1 MNQITEIALDTPK
14 MLARKEGHI
23 GWIVFN
29 NPERRNALS
38 LDMWQA
44 VADIIERYRDDDDV
58 RVAVMTGAGDK
69 AFVSGADISEF
80 AKHRAS
86 AEAEEEYNRISAK
99 AQAALETFEKPLV
112 AMIRGFCIGGGLA
125 VALQADIR
133 IATDDSR
140 FAIPA
145 ARLGLGYGFGGLK
158 KLVHLVG
165 PAQAK
170 EILFTARKFSAEEAL
185 RIGLINRMVPDATL
199 EETVQEL
206 AETIS
211 DNAPLTVR
219 TAKATI
225 REVLK
230 DPADRDIDAIEAMV
244 RVCFDSEDYA
254 EGRTAFMEKRRPEF
268 KGR

>member
-1 MNQITEIALDTPK
+1 
-14 MLARKEGHI
+14 
-23 GWIVFN
+23 
-29 NPERRNALS
+29 
-38 LDMWQA
+38 
-44 VADIIERYRDDDDV
+44 
-58 RVAVMTGAGDK
+58 
-69 AFVSGADISEF
+69 
-80 AKHRAS
+80 
-86 AEAEEEYNRISAK
+86 
-99 AQAALETFEKPLV
+99 
-112 AMIRGFCIGGGLA
+112 MIRGFCIGGGLA

-170 EILFTARKFSAEEAL
+170 EILFTARKFCAEEAL
-185 RIGLINRMVPDATL
+185 RIGLVNRLVPGEAL

-225 REVLK
+225 REALK
-230 DPADRDIDAIEAMV
+230 DPADRDIAAIEAMV
-244 RVCFDSEDYA
+244 RTCFDSEDYA

>member
-1 MNQITEIALDTPK
+1 MTQVTEIALDTPK

-23 GWIVFN
+23 GWIIFN

-38 LDMWQA
+38 LDMWTA
-44 VADIIERYRDDDDV
+44 LGDIVERYRGDDEV

-80 AKHRAS
+80 EKHRAS
-86 AEAEEEYNRISAK
+86 AEAEENYNRISTT
-99 AQAALETFEKPLV
+99 AQAALEAFDKPLV

-133 IATDDSR
+133 IATAESQ

-165 PAQAK
+165 PAMAK
-170 EILFTARKFSAEEAL
+170 EILFTARRFSSEEAL
-185 RIGLINRMVPDATL
+185 RIGLVNRIVAGEAL
-199 EETVQEL
+199 EESVREL
-206 AETIS
+206 AESIS
-211 DNAPLTVR
+211 NNAPLTVR

-230 DPADRDIDAIEAMV
+230 DPSERDVAEIERMV

-254 EGRTAFMEKRRPEF
+254 EGRTAFMEKRRPDF